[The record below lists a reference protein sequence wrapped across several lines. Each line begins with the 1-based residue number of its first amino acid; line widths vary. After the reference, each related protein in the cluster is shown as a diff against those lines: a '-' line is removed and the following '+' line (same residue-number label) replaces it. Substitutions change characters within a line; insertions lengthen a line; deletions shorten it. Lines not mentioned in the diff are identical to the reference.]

1 LLGATGHMKEI
12 TLHDLTFEP
21 FISAQEIDLAVES
34 LAAQIDND
42 YRGRNPI
49 LLVVLNGAFIFAA
62 DLVRKITIPIRLDFI
77 KISSYKGTASTGEMI
92 EHFLWKANLEG
103 EHVIIVE
110 DIVDTGHTLNYLKQK
125 LGTQHP
131 ASVEVTC
138 LLKKPTAYKYTD
150 TVKYEGIS
158 IPDKF
163 VVGYGLDYNGL
174 GRDLDAIYRFKE
186 A

>member
-1 LLGATGHMKEI
+1 MKQL

-21 FISAQEIDLAVES
+21 FISTEEIERTVTA

-49 LLVVLNGAFIFAA
+49 LLIVLNGAFIFAA
-62 DLVRKITIPIRLDFI
+62 DLVRKINIPIRLDFI
-77 KISSYKGTASTGEMI
+77 KISSYKGTASTGEMN
-92 EHFLWKANLEG
+92 EHFLWQSNLEG

-110 DIVDTGHTLNYLKQK
+110 DIVDTGHTLHYLKEKIGMQN
-125 LGTQHP
+125 P

-138 LLKKPTAYKYTD
+138 LLKKPTAYQYD
-150 TVKYEGIS
+150 DAHKYEGMS
-158 IPDKF
+158 IEDKF

-174 GRDLDAIYRFKE
+174 GRDLDAIYCRKE
-186 A
+186 S

>member
-1 LLGATGHMKEI
+1 MKEV

-21 FISAQEIDLAVES
+21 FISAAEIDSTVAS

-49 LLVVLNGAFIFAA
+49 LLIVLNGAFIFAA

-77 KISSYKGTASTGEMI
+77 KISSYKGTESTGQMD
-92 EHFLWKANLEG
+92 EHFLWKSNLEG

-110 DIVDTGHTLNYLKQK
+110 DIVDTGHTLHYLKEK
-125 LGTQHP
+125 IGSQHP

-138 LLKKPTAYKYTD
+138 LLKKPTAYKYND
-150 TVKYEGIS
+150 HLRYEGMS
-158 IPDKF
+158 IEDKF

-174 GRDLDAIYRFKE
+174 GRDLDSIYKRSGS
-186 A
+186 

>member
-1 LLGATGHMKEI
+1 MKEV

-21 FISAQEIDLAVES
+21 FISTAEIDRTVAS

-49 LLVVLNGAFIFAA
+49 LLIVLNGAFIFAA

-77 KISSYKGTASTGEMI
+77 KISSYKGTESTGEMN
-92 EHFLWKANLEG
+92 EHFLWKSNLEG

-125 LGTQHP
+125 IGAQHP
-131 ASVEVTC
+131 ASVEVAC
-138 LLKKPTAYKYTD
+138 MLKKPTAYKYNEIL
-150 TVKYEGIS
+150 KYEGMS

-174 GRDLDAIYRFKE
+174 GRDLDSIYRLKE
-186 A
+186 S

>member
-1 LLGATGHMKEI
+1 MKQI

-21 FISAQEIDLAVES
+21 FISTAEIEQTVTS

-49 LLVVLNGAFIFAA
+49 LLIVLNGAFIFAA
-62 DLVRKITIPIRLDFI
+62 DLVRKISIPIRLDFL
-77 KISSYKGTASTGEMI
+77 KVSSYKGTATTGEMN
-92 EHFLWKANLEG
+92 EHFLWKSNLEG

-110 DIVDTGHTLNYLKQK
+110 DIVDTGHTLDYLKK
-125 LGTQHP
+125 KINALHP
-131 ASVEVTC
+131 ASIEVAC
-138 LLKKPTAYKYTD
+138 LLKKPTAYKYPD
-150 TVKYEGIS
+150 ILRYEGMS

-174 GRDLDAIYRFKE
+174 GRDLDCIYRLKE
-186 A
+186 S